1 MQDPIERPPLQNP
14 GFRSPGFVHQHGV
27 FLIRLSRLV
36 DVVLIILSLALADA
50 ATHAVWGRQ
59 DLVLSV
65 LAAALFQMTTS
76 MFDFYRSWR
85 VIRLRYEVARL
96 LTHWVIAVLLVGP
109 LTTFAG
115 WEPARLQV
123 LYLWFAFGAAS
134 MIAVRIAFRMLLRHL
149 RAVGYDHRRV
159 AFAGCTTV
167 AKQMSGIFADHPWMG
182 IDVAGFYDDRAPGGK
197 RTLATATRNGDFAQ
211 LASLAREG
219 GIQAVYI
226 CLPMGA
232 EGRIKKL
239 VDALSN
245 TTVSI
250 YYCPSFVGF
259 DLLNAR
265 WDDVFGQ
272 PVVSIVESPFVGYQ
286 RLVKRFEDM
295 LLVTIVLPLV
305 ALPML
310 IVALA
315 IALTSPGPVFFRQ
328 SRYGLDGKPFRI
340 WKFRTMYNVE
350 RDEEFRQATRN
361 DARVTPLGRLLRR
374 TSVDELPQIFNV
386 ILGDMSFVGPRPH
399 PVKLDET
406 HRDDIHRYMVRHKVK
421 PGITGLAQVSGCRG
435 ETFDRRRM
443 SRRIEH
449 DLMYIRSWSV
459 WLDLKILARTVSTVM
474 SREDAH

>member
-1 MQDPIERPPLQNP
+1 MDGPIEPPPLRSP
-14 GFRSPGFVHQHGV
+14 EFRGPGFVHQHGV
-27 FLIRLSRLV
+27 FLVRLSRLV
-36 DVVLIILSLALADA
+36 DVVLIIVALALANALTRTSWD
-50 ATHAVWGRQ
+50 GQ
-59 DLVLSV
+59 DLVLGV
-65 LAAALFQMTTS
+65 LAAAIFQMTTS

-96 LTHWVIAVLLVGP
+96 LTHWVIAVSLVGP
-109 LTTFAG
+109 LLAFAG

-123 LYLWFAFGAAS
+123 LYLWFVLGAAA
-134 MIAVRIAFRMLLRHL
+134 MIAVRVAFRMLLRHL

-159 AFAGCTTV
+159 AFAGCTGV
-167 AKQMSGIFADHPWMG
+167 AMQLSRIFAEHPWMG

-197 RTLATATRNGDFAQ
+197 RALASATRDGDFAE
-211 LASLAREG
+211 LAALARSG
-219 GIQAVYI
+219 AVQAVYI
-226 CLPMGA
+226 CLPMAA
-232 EGRIKKL
+232 ESRVRKL
-239 VDALSN
+239 VDTLSN

-259 DLLNAR
+259 DPFNAR

-286 RLVKRFEDM
+286 RLIKRLED
-295 LLVTIVLPLV
+295 LVLVTIVLPLV

-310 IVALA
+310 IVAVA
-315 IALTSPGPVFFRQ
+315 IALTSPGPIFYRQ
-328 SRYGLDGKPFRI
+328 NRYGLDGKPFRI
-340 WKFRTMYNVE
+340 WKFRTMYDAE
-350 RDEEFRQATRN
+350 RDEEFKQATRH

-386 ILGDMSFVGPRPH
+386 IRGDMSFVGPRPH

-449 DLMYIRSWSV
+449 DLTYIRSWSV